1 MAKIEQSWEP
11 GTLDKTRKNL
21 GTLSEEEAKK
31 MISVLGGEI
40 LQEKSAPIDYS
51 AFPRDI
57 VYAKKPLG
65 KTSNEGSKETVRQE
79 IIATQKAKKGFE
91 LPIVNQKERL
101 LFDKLMMSDE
111 YKIKTSYGLFN
122 FVLRFT
128 KGNDHLKKDFIT
140 YTLRKDLDHFASFID
155 TVKSLL
161 LITPASFK
169 EELLSS
175 DETKYVFLRTVG
187 NWTLK
192 DLRYLLAKLQENVDS
207 ITVLSTFDFIK
218 TIYSFLLRIYYL
230 GENRIAQIF
239 KECYEDLGK
248 QQNVDKKKIL
258 MLSKKAVSECN
269 FVFEKIIKGLYPL
282 LMRMC
287 SKHVFEYQDFF
298 KSQTSNILT
307 FLGMTKYDLILPTKK
322 NKTSKEDKTQNSEE
336 KKENLKEE
344 AKEETKKEEKK
355 TANYVSM
362 GLKVLE
368 QLFPQAGFAD
378 LLSHPDMYPYF
389 QPLYQF
395 RDGMNLLSKEN
406 PLQITVVLL
415 KITEDLLQGCR
426 NIEFN
431 GEAGEHYSNEED
443 RFTNILAE
451 WALYREMLFEKKYCD
466 VIKEFVNS
474 EYSNP
479 GEFQKSQYGLKLL
492 TDMLWQI
499 KYNFLPYFEFQQL
512 ILEKPKNDSPYR
524 PLCIRTTVLKNYF
537 AGIVRSI
544 NNVENSQGNVLGV
557 QNPWS
562 KYRFDIQTPISKR
575 LNVIFGAKK
584 PEGESKATNANLLK
598 YTFCVI
604 SVLDWWLNDKNSPAY
619 TYDGKNLYRVSKED
633 GAPEF
638 SVALRDDQNDL
649 FSNSIKEAIAK
660 KTGKQND

>member
-40 LQEKSAPIDYS
+40 LQEKSAPIDYN
-51 AFPRDI
+51 AFPKDI

-140 YTLRKDLDHFASFID
+140 YTLKKDLDHFASFID
-155 TVKSLL
+155 TVKSLI

-192 DLRYLLAKLQENVDS
+192 DLRYLLTRLQENVDS
-207 ITVLSTFDFIK
+207 VTVLSTFDFVK

-258 MLSKKAVSECN
+258 MLSKKAVLECN

-298 KSQTSNILT
+298 KNQTSNILT

-322 NKTSKEDKTQNSEE
+322 NKAPKDEEKTQNTNK
-336 KKENLKEE
+336 KKED
-344 AKEETKKEEKK
+344 TKTEQK
-355 TANYVSM
+355 TTNYVSM

-378 LLSHPDMYPYF
+378 LSSHPDMYPYF

-395 RDGMNLLSKEN
+395 RDGLNLLSNEN
-406 PLQITVVLL
+406 PLQITIILL

-426 NIEFN
+426 NIKFN
-431 GEAGEHYSNEED
+431 GEAREHYSNEED

-499 KYNFLPYFEFQQL
+499 RYNFLPYFEFQQL

-524 PLCIRTTVLKNYF
+524 PLCIRTTVLKKYF
-537 AGIVRSI
+537 EGIVKNI
-544 NNVENSQGNVLGV
+544 NASESSQGNVLGV

-619 TYDGKNLYRVSKED
+619 TCDGKNLYRVSKED

-649 FSNSIKEAIAK
+649 FLNSIKEAIAK

>member
-322 NKTSKEDKTQNSEE
+322 NKIPKEDKTQNSEE

-499 KYNFLPYFEFQQL
+499 RYNFLPYFEFQQL

-619 TYDGKNLYRVSKED
+619 TYGGKDLFRVSQED

>member
-40 LQEKSAPIDYS
+40 LQEKSAPIDYN

-140 YTLRKDLDHFASFID
+140 YTLKKDLDHFASFID

-187 NWTLK
+187 NWSVK

-207 ITVLSTFDFIK
+207 ITVLSTFDFVK

-322 NKTSKEDKTQNSEE
+322 NKTSKDEEKTQNTNE
-336 KKENLKEE
+336 KKENTKPE
-344 AKEETKKEEKK
+344 AKTEQKAT
-355 TANYVSM
+355 NYVSM

-368 QLFPQAGFAD
+368 QLFPQAGFAN
-378 LLSHPDMYPYF
+378 LSSHPDMYPYF

-395 RDGMNLLSKEN
+395 RDGLNLLSNEN
-406 PLQITVVLL
+406 PLQITIILL

-499 KYNFLPYFEFQQL
+499 RYNFLPYFEFQQL

-524 PLCIRTTVLKNYF
+524 PLCIRTTVLKKYF
-537 AGIVRSI
+537 EGIVKSI
-544 NNVENSQGNVLGV
+544 NASESSQGNVLGV

-619 TYDGKNLYRVSKED
+619 TCDGKNLYRVSKED

>member
-140 YTLRKDLDHFASFID
+140 YALEKDLDHFASFID
-155 TVKSLL
+155 AVKSLL

-187 NWTLK
+187 NWSLK
-192 DLRYLLAKLQENVDS
+192 DLRYLLAKLKENVDS
-207 ITVLSTFDFIK
+207 VTVLSTFDFIK

-258 MLSKKAVSECN
+258 MLSKKAVLECN

-322 NKTSKEDKTQNSEE
+322 NKIPKEDKTQNSEE
-336 KKENLKEE
+336 KKENL
-344 AKEETKKEEKK
+344 KEETKKEEKK

-431 GEAGEHYSNEED
+431 GEAEEHYSNEED
-443 RFTNILAE
+443 RYTNILAE

-512 ILEKPKNDSPYR
+512 ILDKPKNDSPYR

-619 TYDGKNLYRVSKED
+619 TYGGKDLFRVSQED

-638 SVALRDDQNDL
+638 SVTLRDDQNDL

>member
-40 LQEKSAPIDYS
+40 LQEKSAPIDYN
-51 AFPRDI
+51 AFPKDI

-140 YTLRKDLDHFASFID
+140 YTLKKDLDHFASFID
-155 TVKSLL
+155 TVKSLI

-192 DLRYLLAKLQENVDS
+192 DLRYLLTRLQENVDS
-207 ITVLSTFDFIK
+207 VTVLSTFDFVK

-258 MLSKKAVSECN
+258 MLSKKAVLECN

-298 KSQTSNILT
+298 KNQTSNILT

-322 NKTSKEDKTQNSEE
+322 NKAPKDEEKTQNTNK
-336 KKENLKEE
+336 KKED
-344 AKEETKKEEKK
+344 TKTEQK
-355 TANYVSM
+355 TTNYVSM

-378 LLSHPDMYPYF
+378 LSSHPDMYPYF

-395 RDGMNLLSKEN
+395 RDGLNLLSNEN
-406 PLQITVVLL
+406 PLQITIILL

-426 NIEFN
+426 NIKFN
-431 GEAGEHYSNEED
+431 GEAREHYSNEED

-499 KYNFLPYFEFQQL
+499 RYNFLPYFEFQQL

-524 PLCIRTTVLKNYF
+524 PLCIRTTVLKKYF
-537 AGIVRSI
+537 EGIVKNI
-544 NNVENSQGNVLGV
+544 NASESSQGNVLSV

-619 TYDGKNLYRVSKED
+619 TCDGKKLYRVSKED

-649 FSNSIKEAIAK
+649 FLNSIKEAIAK